1 MMKRISILLFTLG
14 LFSCSTTE
22 KAEEVDNSGSYS
34 GVFKHGNFSDTLN
47 FQIEQDT
54 NGIRV
59 FFTSLAQNANRI
71 PMQGIEASDDSINFH
86 LQSDFYTYSFKNKW
100 TDTRNELRG
109 SLTVDTLTVPYV
121 LKREENMSSHY
132 PRNEEIS
139 FASEVVTLHGTIW
152 HPANPKNRALII
164 LTSSG
169 NADRSASRAEAIL
182 FAQMGFTTFHYDK
195 RGTGDSEGDW
205 VSAPMERLVSDDIQ
219 AIRYFSAKTGIPLNK
234 IGIKGSS
241 QGATKVPQILGNI
254 PELEYGIAVSCP
266 GASLL
271 ESDLNYWKNSH
282 AGALQGD
289 LDNASALQRKVF
301 EFIAGERTREN
312 LEKELD
318 LERSARWFEHIWIP
332 DLEDTQTD
340 TKLIYTPIP
349 YFETTKQPVLNVQ
362 GSKDEIIPANS
373 SAIIAQAL
381 QKAGNNRFETII
393 LEGASHSMY
402 YVGESDFPYWSK
414 VHPDYFATLENWIL
428 TLPPMGI

>member
-14 LFSCSTTE
+14 LFSCSSTE
-22 KAEEVDNSGSYS
+22 KTEEVHNSGSYS

-59 FFTSLAQNANRI
+59 YFTSLAQSANRI
-71 PMQGIEASDDSINFH
+71 PMQGIEATEDSINFH

-121 LKREENMSSHY
+121 LKREENMNSHY

-139 FASEVVTLHGTIW
+139 FASEGVTLHGTIW
-152 HPANPKNRALII
+152 HPSNPKNRALII

-219 AIRYFSAKTGIPLNK
+219 AIRYFSGKTGIPLNK

-266 GASLL
+266 GTSLL

-282 AGALQGD
+282 SAALQGD

-312 LEKELD
+312 LERELD
-318 LERSARWFEHIWIP
+318 LERSARWFENIWIP
-332 DLEDTQTD
+332 DLDNTQTD

-349 YFETTKQPVLNVQ
+349 YFETTKQPVLIVQ
-362 GSKDEIIPANS
+362 GSKDEIIPPNS
-373 SAIIAQAL
+373 SAIIAKAL
-381 QKAGNNRFETII
+381 QKAGNSHFETII

-414 VHPDYFATLENWIL
+414 VHPDYFGTLENWIL
-428 TLPPMGI
+428 TLAPVGI